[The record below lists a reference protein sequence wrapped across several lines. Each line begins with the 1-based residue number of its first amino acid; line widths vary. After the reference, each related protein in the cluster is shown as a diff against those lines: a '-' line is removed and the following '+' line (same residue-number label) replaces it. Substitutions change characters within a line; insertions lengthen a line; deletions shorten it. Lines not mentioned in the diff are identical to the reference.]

1 MRNQQLP
8 VHPHLTFQG
17 VDLGVSALD
26 QSDKLANH
34 ARAFDS
40 KGCES
45 LVLICEISACSGVT
59 GKLGVAGCPGS
70 GPCAPWHAGAPRG
83 GGPRG

>member
-17 VDLGVSALD
+17 VDLGVLALD

-45 LVLICEISACSGVT
+45 LVLICEISAGSGVT
-59 GKLGVAGCPGS
+59 GKLGVTACPGS

>member
-1 MRNQQLP
+1 MRSQQLP

-26 QSDKLANH
+26 QSDQLANH

-45 LVLICEISACSGVT
+45 LEFICETSAGRGVT
-59 GKLGVAGCPGS
+59 
-70 GPCAPWHAGAPRG
+70 
-83 GGPRG
+83 